1 MEVRITSKEMV
12 KPSAKE
18 IHLRKPFSL
27 SLLDQLVP
35 AHYVPLIFFYS
46 KPNDSQFLV
55 GLKESLSKALNQF
68 YPLSGR
74 TIDNLRIGSY
84 EPYVEA
90 KVKGCL
96 ADCISQTEQESLNQ
110 LLPCQRYC
118 IVPTSTSPLVAIQ
131 INMFDCGGIAI
142 AFCGSHKLVDA
153 TTASAFIKSL
163 AAFNRGSDGEIPD
176 PHMLDA
182 GSRLDPIPPNYTSL
196 IEGLWFEEGWYTT
209 RRFVFDDQAI
219 ATLKFKAKS
228 KGLEHPTR
236 TAALVAFLWK
246 HALLAS
252 RAACGRSKS
261 SVLTQAVNLRTRMKP
276 GLPNH
281 AIGNLYS
288 LAFSTYNSVERDIE
302 LHQLAYLTREA
313 IEVFND
319 QISVL
324 QSGDMLKFQTDRYNE
339 AVDVV
344 SQDDPEFFDCVTWLN
359 TLDTNEV
366 DFGWGELTGLSL
378 GCPDTRYNSFANS
391 SILNEIEK
399 SKAVEAVVTL
409 DTKTM
414 DILGLD
420 SEFLAFASPVSFPH
434 HFTSCVVFAWLL
446 YDE

>member
-12 KPSAKE
+12 KPSSQE

-84 EPYVEA
+84 DKGVPYVEA

-96 ADCISQTEQESLNQ
+96 ADCVSQTEQESLNQ
-110 LLPCQRYC
+110 LLPCQCYC

-153 TTASAFIKSL
+153 TTASAFIKSW
-163 AAFNRGSDGEIPD
+163 AAFNRGSDGGIPD

-182 GSRLDPIPPNYTSL
+182 GSRLFPPLDPIPPNYASL
-196 IEGLWFEEGWYTT
+196 IEGLWFEEGWYAT

-252 RAACGRSKS
+252 RAACGRSKP

-302 LHQLAYLTREA
+302 LHQLAYLAREA
-313 IEVFND
+313 IEVFNH
-319 QISVL
+319 QISGL
-324 QSGDMLKFQTDRYNE
+324 QSGDMLEFQTDRYNE

-344 SQDDPEFFDCVTWLN
+344 SQDDAEFFDCVSWLN
-359 TLDTNEV
+359 TLDRNEV

-378 GCPDTRYNSFANS
+378 GCPETRYSSCANSF
-391 SILNEIEK
+391 ILNAIEK
-399 SKAVEAVVTL
+399 SKAIEAVVTL
-409 DTKTM
+409 DAKTM
-414 DILGLD
+414 DILGHD
-420 SEFLAFASPVSFPH
+420 SEFLAFASPIHSH
-434 HFTSCVVFAWLL
+434 SLRL
-446 YDE
+446 